1 MLEIFNQ
8 EQQGFMEYQTHNR
21 RLYKMTI
28 YTHKMVNGEQVA
40 LTQEEI
46 QELEARDLAYQAEQV
61 ALAALKPINDAKA
74 ELAELDKKVPRGT
87 EDLYNALSP
96 KPTLPQYT
104 IDILTRKEELRAIIR
119 G

>member
-1 MLEIFNQ
+1 
-8 EQQGFMEYQTHNR
+8 
-21 RLYKMTI
+21 MTI

-87 EDLYNALSP
+87 EDLYNSLNP
-96 KPTLPQYT
+96 QPTLPAYT
-104 IDILTRKEELRAIIR
+104 MQLLARKVELRAIIN